1 MIILKLLL
9 FGLSLIGYRQAI
21 TRLGGNRYLAW
32 LLAIVIQSLMIY
44 FAALAGYL
52 TISIW
57 IVFWL
62 GLCLCAASIADKIF
76 NRNFHFNSIHVFD
89 IWFIVF
95 GALFAFTLYHSSLI
109 HYDNF
114 SHWATMVK
122 YLHFVGELPTAGQ
135 NLVTFTDYPP
145 ATAIFLTYFTTIVGY
160 HEGVLLIGQ
169 FLIIWTGL
177 YTLFGMLRDQKRI
190 LMTVTLLLVISFIN
204 ILNISIR
211 FNNLLVDC
219 VLAVLG
225 VAGIAA
231 VYINKNHHASW
242 QIISTSLIVNF
253 LLLTKSSAIYFAILI
268 IIYFGISVLSETF
281 HSQNKIKMFLLA
293 VLKIIV
299 TTVISFIG
307 WLFWRWHVA
316 ETFSKLS
323 KHALNVQAYQSQV
336 DQESTHTKD
345 LIIHKFVDHLFNID
359 TLFLQSFLLIHVV
372 LLASWLI
379 IRFVLHKTCYSLRI
393 LVVSDLI
400 TIMYI
405 VGLLGMY
412 LVSMP
417 YSEAITLAGIDRYLS
432 TIVIF
437 IMLIASVVMLND
449 YDRSSFEPNIKLRN
463 RTSFASLRT
472 KQIYQESTF
481 IIFLLG
487 TVLMLSEI
495 NGINYLDKINEH
507 ALPKTMQQMIPNVTH
522 FNHEKVLVIDPVKSE
537 VENAYTKYVGRYYLF
552 SDQVD
557 GREAFDVSTQEFKYI
572 IKGYHYVVIPSYHQ
586 TFTKL
591 AHKAYHS
598 KVKTGIYK
606 VDNDGLHAISA
617 PKYMSEVN

>member
-9 FGLSLIGYRQAI
+9 FGLSLAGYRQVM
-21 TRLGGNRYLAW
+21 TRLGGNRYLSW
-32 LLAIVIQSLMIY
+32 LLAIVVQSLMIY

-57 IVFWL
+57 IVFYL
-62 GLCLCAASIADKIF
+62 GLCLYLVLFVEALCNKNI
-76 NRNFHFNSIHVFD
+76 HFNSIHVFD
-89 IWFIVF
+89 IWFIIF
-95 GALFAFTLYHSSLI
+95 GTLFAFTLYHSSLI

-145 ATAIFLTYFTTIVGY
+145 ATAIFLAYFTAIVGY
-160 HEGVLLIGQ
+160 QEGLLLVGQ
-169 FLIIWTGL
+169 FIIIWAGL
-177 YTLFGMLRDQKRI
+177 YTLFGMLRDQKRV
-190 LMTVTLLLVISFIN
+190 LMTVILLLVISFIN

-225 VAGIAA
+225 VAGITA
-231 VYINKNHHASW
+231 VFINKNHHAGW

-268 IIYFGISVLSETF
+268 LIYFGISVLSEAF
-281 HSQNKIKMFLLA
+281 HSQNKIKMFIFA
-293 VLKIIV
+293 VLKIVI
-299 TTVISFIG
+299 TTAISFFG
-307 WLFWRWHVA
+307 WLCWRWHVA

-323 KHALNVQAYQSQV
+323 KHALSVQAYQNQAN
-336 DQESTHTKD
+336 QESTHTKD
-345 LIIHKFVDHLFNID
+345 LIIQKFLAHLFNID
-359 TLFLQSFLLIHVV
+359 TLFLQSFLLINLV
-372 LLASWLI
+372 LLISWLI
-379 IRFVLHKTCYSLRI
+379 IRFLFHKTSYSLRI
-393 LVVSDLI
+393 LLVSDLI

-449 YDRSSFEPNIKLRN
+449 FDRASFEPNIQLRN
-463 RTSFASLRT
+463 RTAFASLRT

-495 NGINYLDKINEH
+495 NGINYLDKTNEY
-507 ALPKTMQQMIPNVTH
+507 ALPKTMQRIIPNISH
-522 FNHEKVLVIDPVKSE
+522 FNHEKVLIVDPVKSK
-537 VENAYTKYVGRYYLF
+537 VDNAYTKYVGRYYLF

-557 GREAFDVSTQEFKYI
+557 GREAFNVSPQEFKYI

-591 AHKAYHS
+591 AHKTYHS
-598 KVKTGIYK
+598 EVKTGIYK
-606 VDNDGLHAISA
+606 VDNDGLHAVSA
-617 PKYMSEVN
+617 SKYMSEVN